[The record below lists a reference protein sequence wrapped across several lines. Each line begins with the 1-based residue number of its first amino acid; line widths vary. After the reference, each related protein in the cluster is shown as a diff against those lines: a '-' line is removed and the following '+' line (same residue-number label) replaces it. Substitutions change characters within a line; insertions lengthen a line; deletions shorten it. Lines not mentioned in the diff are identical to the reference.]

1 MQRFKE
7 NKRIY
12 TSEPD
17 YDWAKESL
25 IERRL
30 DDEEPIDDISDDDI
44 WQEAYALADMNF
56 DDERMNLN
64 KDLGNDIVCIANVGT
79 WQGRRSA
86 YSVIGTNLNE
96 VLCSHVDGQSDITVE
111 FDGVDV
117 IASES
122 HHDGCNS
129 YVFREVKPNAPE
141 SFKEKLEFHEHISDD
156 EFKRYTRSLR
166 PYVKQIYGW

>member
-44 WQEAYALADMNF
+44 WQLSE
-56 DDERMNLN
+56 
-64 KDLGNDIVCIANVGT
+64 I
-79 WQGRRSA
+79 
-86 YSVIGTNLNE
+86 IGGL
-96 VLCSHVDGQSDITVE
+96 LWH
-111 FDGVDV
+111 
-117 IASES
+117 ASQT
-122 HHDGCNS
+122 
-129 YVFREVKPNAPE
+129 R
-141 SFKEKLEFHEHISDD
+141 IS
-156 EFKRYTRSLR
+156 LM
-166 PYVKQIYGW
+166 

>member
-44 WQEAYALADMNF
+44 WQEAYALADMSF
-56 DDERMNLN
+56 DDE
-64 KDLGNDIVCIANVGT
+64 A
-79 WQGRRSA
+79 
-86 YSVIGTNLNE
+86 
-96 VLCSHVDGQSDITVE
+96 
-111 FDGVDV
+111 
-117 IASES
+117 
-122 HHDGCNS
+122 
-129 YVFREVKPNAPE
+129 
-141 SFKEKLEFHEHISDD
+141 
-156 EFKRYTRSLR
+156 
-166 PYVKQIYGW
+166 